1 VDRSGRFDSV
11 TAVAETDR
19 DVVAAL
25 QRRTI
30 TTLRL
35 TQIPGQAAI
44 AGVVAVLALYVGDL
58 LGDDR
63 LAGSGNAAFTLGS
76 ALMAPSF
83 AAFSRRRGRRPALV
97 TAYLIG
103 ACGAAVA
110 AFGGEARVVWLL
122 LLGMVL
128 FGGTQAASLQGRFVA
143 ADLAEPG
150 EGSTAIAAVVWI
162 GTLGAVFGPVLT
174 PAWKKLAK
182 YLGFDP
188 RGGPIVAAAGLSLCA
203 AAVVWWRLRPDPLA
217 VNGGI
222 DPTASR
228 SQPIKSV
235 KRSWVVI
242 RRSPMVQLGLA
253 SMITVQ
259 AAMVAVMTMTPPHMR
274 DHNQAGSSPY
284 VIAVHIAGMY
294 GMAPLVGRFVA
305 HVRADRAVVVAGVVL
320 SMGTA
325 AAVLAGYH
333 RPMIFVGLFLLGL
346 GWNIGLIAGS
356 TLVTSSVGPAERVE
370 LQGTADLM
378 MSFFGGCAAFGSGF
392 IKRAWG
398 FHLLANGTSVAALA
412 LAVYAALGVI
422 RRRSPQLA

>member
-1 VDRSGRFDSV
+1 M

-19 DVVAAL
+19 ATVAAL
-25 QRRTI
+25 QQRTI

-44 AGVVAVLALYVGDL
+44 AGVVAVLALFVGEL

-63 LAGSGNAAFTLGS
+63 FAGSGNAAFTLGS

-83 AAFSRRRGRRPALV
+83 SAFSRRRGRRPALV

-103 ACGAAVA
+103 ACGAGVA
-110 AFGGEARVVWLL
+110 AFGGQMRWVWLL

-128 FGGTQAASLQGRFVA
+128 FGGAQAASLQGRFVA

-150 EGSTAIAAVVWI
+150 EGATAIAAVVWI
-162 GTLGAVFGPVLT
+162 GTLGAIFGPVLT
-174 PAWKKLAK
+174 PQWKRLSPH
-182 YLGFDP
+182 LGLDP
-188 RGGPIVAAAGLSLCA
+188 SVGPIAVAAFLSLAA

-253 SMITVQ
+253 AMITAQ
-259 AAMVAVMTMTPPHMR
+259 ASMVAVMTMTPPHMR
-274 DHNQAGSSPY
+274 DHLQADRSPY
-284 VIAVHIAGMY
+284 VIALHIAGMY
-294 GMAPLVGRFVA
+294 GLAPLVGRFVQR
-305 HVRADRAVVVAGVVL
+305 VRADRAVVVAGLVL
-320 SMGTA
+320 SLGTA
-325 AAVLAGYH
+325 ASVLAGYH
-333 RPMIFVGLFLLGL
+333 QPLIFVGLFLLGL

-356 TLVTSSVGPAERVE
+356 TLVTSSVSADERVE

-378 MSFFGGCAAFGSGF
+378 MSFCGGCAAFGSGF

-398 FHLLANGTSVAALA
+398 FHLLANGTSLAALA
-412 LAVYAALGVI
+412 LAVFAASRVL
-422 RRRSPQLA
+422 RSRASWSAAA

>member
-1 VDRSGRFDSV
+1 VSLADTTLDRAG
-11 TAVAETDR
+11 
-19 DVVAAL
+19 L

-35 TQIPGQAAI
+35 TQVPGQAAI
-44 AGVVAVLALYVGDL
+44 AGVVAVLALFVGDL

-83 AAFSRRRGRRPALV
+83 AAFSRRRGRRLAMVAALM
-97 TAYLIG
+97 IG

-110 AFGGEARVVWLL
+110 AFGGQMRWVWLL
-122 LLGMVL
+122 LVGMVL

-150 EGSTAIAAVVWI
+150 EGPRAIAAVVWL

-174 PAWKKLAK
+174 PQWKRLAPP
-182 YLGFDP
+182 LGLDP
-188 RGGPIVAAAGLSLCA
+188 SVGPIAFAAVLSAFAAAII
-203 AAVVWWRLRPDPLA
+203 WYRLRPDPLA
-217 VNGGI
+217 VIGGI

-228 SQPIKSV
+228 TQPMKSV
-235 KRSWVVI
+235 KRSWLVI
-242 RRSPMVQLGLA
+242 RRSRMVQLGLV

-259 AAMVAVMTMTPPHMR
+259 ATMVAVMTMTPPHMR
-274 DHNQAGSSPY
+274 DHHQAGSSAY

-294 GMAPLVGRFVA
+294 GLAPWVGRFVER
-305 HVRADRAVVVAGVVL
+305 VRPDRAIMIAGVVL
-320 SMGTA
+320 AAGTA
-325 AAVLAGYH
+325 GAVLAGYH
-333 RPMIFVGLFLLGL
+333 RPLIFVGLFLLGL

-356 TLVTSSVGPAERVE
+356 ALVTSSVSIAERVE
-370 LQGTADLM
+370 VQGTADLM
-378 MSFFGGCAAFGSGF
+378 MSFCGGCAAFGSGF

-398 FHLLANGTSVAALA
+398 FHLLANGASLAALA
-412 LAVYAALGVI
+412 LAMYAASMVFSYREGAYSV
-422 RRRSPQLA
+422 R

>member
-1 VDRSGRFDSV
+1 VTIIDASVDR
-11 TAVAETDR
+11 
-19 DVVAAL
+19 AAL

-30 TTLRL
+30 ATLRMA
-35 TQIPGQAAI
+35 QIPGQAAI
-44 AGVVAVLALYVGDL
+44 AGVVAVLALFVGDL

-83 AAFSRRRGRRPALV
+83 AAFSRRRGRRPALF
-97 TAYLIG
+97 TAFVIG

-110 AFGGEARVVWLL
+110 AFGGQMRWVWLL
-122 LLGMVL
+122 LVGMVL
-128 FGGTQAASLQGRFVA
+128 FGGAQAASLQGRFVA

-150 EGSTAIAAVVWI
+150 EGPRAIAAVVWL

-174 PAWKKLAK
+174 PVWKRAAEH
-182 YLGFDP
+182 LGLDP
-188 RGGPIVAAAGLSLCA
+188 SVGPIAFAAVLCLAAAA
-203 AAVVWWRLRPDPLA
+203 IIWFRLHPDPLS

-222 DPTASR
+222 DPSASR

-242 RRSPMVQLGLA
+242 QREPMVQLGLA
-253 SMITVQ
+253 SMIIVQ

-274 DHNQAGSSPY
+274 DHHQGGSSAY

-294 GMAPLVGRFVA
+294 GLAPWVGRFVER
-305 HVRADRAVVVAGVVL
+305 VRPDRAVMVAGVVL
-320 SMGTA
+320 ASGTA
-325 AAVLAGYH
+325 GSVLAGYH
-333 RPMIFVGLFLLGL
+333 RPLIFIGLFLLGL

-356 TLVTSSVGPAERVE
+356 SLVTSSVEMSERVE

-378 MSFFGGCAAFGSGF
+378 MSFCGGCAAFCSGF
-392 IKRAWG
+392 IKRAWS
-398 FHLLANGTSVAALA
+398 FHLLANGTSIAALA
-412 LAVYAALGVI
+412 LSAFAGWMVLRP
-422 RRRSPQLA
+422 RRPRLA